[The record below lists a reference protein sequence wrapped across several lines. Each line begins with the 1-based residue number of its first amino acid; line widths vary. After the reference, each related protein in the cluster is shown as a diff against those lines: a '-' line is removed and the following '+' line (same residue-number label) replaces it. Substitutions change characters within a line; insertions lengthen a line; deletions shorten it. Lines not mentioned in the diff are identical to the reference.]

1 MRTNVAEKK
10 ALIYTHEGAV
20 AVFVNPVDQL
30 RRSVMSNMLFEGEYY
45 EDGQSIAKRIQDTT
59 AEILKQKDGADI
71 VANIAFEA
79 RTKMKLRHV
88 PLLLL
93 VSLIRAKTEA
103 ARKVVAGAI
112 AHVIQRPDE
121 MGELIS
127 LYWKPKKQP
136 LTAQMKKGL
145 GLAFQKFDA
154 YALAKWNS
162 DSSAL
167 KLRDIL
173 FLVHAKPK
181 DQEQAEVF
189 KKLTDKTLTSPDT
202 WEVALSGGADKKETF
217 TRLLQEEKLGA
228 LALLR
233 NLRNMQQS
241 GVDVEAIRKGLST
254 MKTERVLPFR
264 FITAAKYAPQLE
276 PQLEQ
281 AMFRCLASQEKLTG
295 KTVLIVDCSG
305 SMHGQISEKSEL
317 DRLSAAAAL
326 AMLLRE
332 VCNDVSVYATA
343 GDDGR
348 RIHAT
353 ILVPPRRGFGLRDL
367 LSYEQTSRKIGGG
380 GIFLKQVIEHVRNA
394 EKGNADR
401 IIVITDE
408 QDCDLVNN
416 QQAPSLSERTTTSS
430 TSPASKTA
438 SATVSGSTST
448 DGVRR
453 LSITSSNTS
462 GWRLILYKLF
472 NHCEQGVRDYSH
484 SLFFRR

>member
-10 ALIYTHEGAV
+10 ALIYTHGGAV
-20 AVFVNPVDQL
+20 AVFTNPVDQL
-30 RRSVMSNMLFEGEYY
+30 RRSVMSCLLWEDEFY
-45 EDGQSIAKRIQDTT
+45 EDGQSIAKRIQETT
-59 AEILKQKDGADI
+59 AEILKQKNGADT
-71 VANIAFEA
+71 VANIAYEA

-93 VSLIRAKTEA
+93 VSLIRANTEA
-103 ARKVVAGAI
+103 TRKVVAGAI
-112 AHVIQRPDE
+112 AHVVQRPDE

-127 LYWKPKKQP
+127 LYWKLNGKKAMLPHQV
-136 LTAQMKKGL
+136 KL
-145 GLAFQKFDA
+145 GLSAAFQKFDA
-154 YALAKWNS
+154 YALGKWNS
-162 DSSAL
+162 DNSAV
-167 KLRDIL
+167 KLRDVL
-173 FLVHAKPK
+173 FLSHAKPK
-181 DQEQAEVF
+181 DQSQAELW
-189 KKLTDKTLTSPDT
+189 KKIVDKTLESPDT
-202 WEVALSGGADKKETF
+202 WEVQLSGGANKKDTF
-217 TRLLQEEKLGA
+217 SRLLAEEKLGA

-241 GVDVEAIRKGLST
+241 GVDIEAIRKGLST

-281 AMFRCLASQEKLTG
+281 AMFRCLESQEKLTG

-305 SMHGQISEKSEL
+305 SMHGGISGKSEL

-332 VCNDVSVYATA
+332 VCEDVSVYATA

-353 ILVPPRRGFGLRDL
+353 MIVPPRRGFGLRDL

-394 EKGNADR
+394 ENGKADR

-408 QDCDLVNN
+408 QDCDLVNK
-416 QQAPSLSERTTTSS
+416 
-430 TSPASKTA
+430 PASAKPFGKNNYLINVA
-438 SATVSGSTST
+438 SAKNGIGYGEWVHI
-448 DGVRR
+448 DGWSEAV
-453 LSITSSNTS
+453 I
-462 GWRLILYKLF
+462 
-472 NHCEQGVRDYSH
+472 DYIQQYERMEYE
-484 SLFFRR
+484 SLQEV